1 MALVGFA
8 AAAAVAIASEGHVCA
23 LAPAAVG
30 DVSAGPRLCLVA
42 VATAAEVAHSKGFR
56 PFAGC
61 ATASPGRAAATRTS
75 AAGQETRSTV
85 KLSRGIDAALG
96 RSGRRGSCSSSIDLR
111 RIVVGS
117 GATWPRQGYVN
128 SRHRE
133 CHRFGEN
140 ATTLENGT
148 AIRIYRGKGRT
159 ADSASPHW
167 ARPLFVHS
175 VLPCVRHLAAASR
188 WHLAV
193 ASRLISQPHLGSS
206 RRMSRRHLTAARAA
220 RGQAGGA

>member
-1 MALVGFA
+1 MALAGFA

-30 DVSAGPRLCLVA
+30 DVSPWPRLCLVA
-42 VATAAEVAHSKGFR
+42 VATALEVAHSKGFR
-56 PFAGC
+56 PFASC
-61 ATASPGRAAATRTS
+61 ATASPDRAATTRTSAAGQATARPRLCLVAAATASEVGRTATRTS
-75 AAGQETRSTV
+75 AAGQDTRSTM

-117 GATWPRQGYVN
+117 GVVEGYVTN
-128 SRHRE
+128 SRK

-148 AIRIYRGKGRT
+148 AKMHR
-159 ADSASPHW
+159 
-167 ARPLFVHS
+167 
-175 VLPCVRHLAAASR
+175 
-188 WHLAV
+188 
-193 ASRLISQPHLGSS
+193 Q
-206 RRMSRRHLTAARAA
+206 
-220 RGQAGGA
+220 